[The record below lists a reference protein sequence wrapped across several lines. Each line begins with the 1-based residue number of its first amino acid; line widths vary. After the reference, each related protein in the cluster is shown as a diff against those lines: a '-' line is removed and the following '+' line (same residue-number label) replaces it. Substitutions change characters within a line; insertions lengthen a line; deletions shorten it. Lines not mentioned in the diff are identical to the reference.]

1 MRARVQGSLVI
12 TFRAPTPPSP
22 PTPPPPTSPP
32 SPLSPP
38 PCPNATTV
46 SYNELDWSPP
56 ISEQDVTIIL
66 DQEQFTLP
74 AIPAAQDCSDE
85 AGPDD
90 LDFTGA
96 HVNVKA
102 ALVRLTGLPIG
113 SPVTLS
119 TCDSRDPFG
128 PDSDIA
134 VYIGG
139 VPLQTARHARRH
151 LVALVP
157 RACVRGAAYLDAS
170 RV

>member
-1 MRARVQGSLVI
+1 M
-12 TFRAPTPPSP
+12 
-22 PTPPPPTSPP
+22 
-32 SPLSPP
+32 
-38 PCPNATTV
+38 
-46 SYNELDWSPP
+46 
-56 ISEQDVTIIL
+56 TIIL
-66 DQEQFTLP
+66 EQEQFTLP

-85 AGPDD
+85 AEGPNDF
-90 LDFTGA
+90 DFTGA
-96 HVNVKA
+96 HANVKA

-119 TCDSRDPFG
+119 TCDSVGPYG